1 MGFRLLG
8 VWVLTTWASIIRDPA
23 SIGGR
28 RLFET
33 RRLVEVLR

>member
-1 MGFRLLG
+1 MT
-8 VWVLTTWASIIRDPA
+8 VWASIRDPV

-33 RRLVEVLR
+33 RRLR